1 MNDEQNNNGSTE
13 EPQARRPLGANTPYE
28 PEKEE
33 IPQRQPLSA
42 ETDSGEPAAAESVP
56 ADEEVENES
65 EQIGTAE
72 TAEDVPAD
80 ESGSEE
86 PVTDIVVSGTDLV
99 PVEEEAHKSRE
110 IHIGTLMD
118 ALKCMISFFTII
130 RLDVGEK
137 ECNAMERNFWLA
149 PALGAINGFVVFLV
163 VLVLGLFLE
172 TNTGLL
178 ALIALATAFIFSK
191 FLHFDGLVDFGDGM
205 IVSSG
210 KQEDHVRALKD
221 SLIGAGGYGVSLIV
235 VLMSIY
241 CLSSLSWDVGA
252 QVDNTWTK
260 FITVA
265 FIVWPLEI
273 LIKNAQV
280 AAAAFGKPG
289 NGMAANQVGNTEVN
303 DVLLSTALTAVLV
316 VITSL
321 ISWGIGS
328 LCPVHTNLPLAIVIL
343 LMLVAILMSVG
354 VGMLMAHVSNKTF
367 GFVNGDVLGAT
378 NEISRALILFVTVIL
393 LTISLW

>member
-13 EPQARRPLGANTPYE
+13 EPQVRRPLGADTPYE
-28 PEKEE
+28 PVNEE
-33 IPQRQPLSA
+33 TQQRQPLSA
-42 ETDSGEPAAAESVP
+42 ETDYGEPAAAESTP
-56 ADEEVENES
+56 ADKTEEEPK
-65 EQIGTAE
+65 QAGTEE
-72 TAEDVPAD
+72 TAEMTTAAGT
-80 ESGSEE
+80 EEE
-86 PVTDIVVSGTDLV
+86 PVTDIVVSETDIV
-99 PVEEEAHKSRE
+99 PVEEEAPKNRV

-149 PALGAINGFVVFLV
+149 PVLGAINGFVVFIV
-163 VLVLGLFLE
+163 VLILGLLLE

-191 FLHFDGLVDFGDGM
+191 FLHFDGLVDFGDGI

-210 KQEDHVRALKD
+210 KQEDHVHALKD

-241 CLSSLSWDVGA
+241 CLSSLSWDVVA

-260 FITVA
+260 FISVA

-273 LIKNAQV
+273 LVKNAQV

-289 NGMAANQVGNTEVN
+289 SGMAAKQVGNTEIN
-303 DVLLSTALTAVLV
+303 DVLLSTGVTAVLV
-316 VITSL
+316 IITSL

-328 LCPVHTNLPLAIVIL
+328 LCFISTTLPLATVIL

-354 VGMLMAHVSNKTF
+354 VGILMASVSNKTF

-378 NEISRALILFVTVIL
+378 NEISRALILFVTLIL